1 MFMIKRIGTCLAI
14 TLCFGSILVGCGNKN
29 SASTHTNNTNP
40 VEDVIA
46 EQTGTITDQ
55 VSGNEIA
62 TLSLNDLE
70 SVAKTDVDIDL
81 TEMSNDMVYASC
93 YNITAQPS
101 QYIGKTV
108 RMRGTV
114 SYYTDSQTNKTYA
127 TVVVTDS
134 TGCCTQ
140 GIEFEL
146 SGDLTCPEGY
156 PAAGT
161 EVTISG
167 TLETYEE
174 GGYTYLHAANAVVEG

>member
-1 MFMIKRIGTCLAI
+1 MIKRIGTYLVT
-14 TLCFGSILVGCGNKN
+14 TLCLGAVLVGCGTNNKN
-29 SASTHTNNTNP
+29 SASLRTNNTNL
-40 VEDVIA
+40 VENVIA

-55 VSGNEIA
+55 VSGREIA
-62 TLSLNDLE
+62 TLSLSDME

-81 TEMSNDMVYASC
+81 TKMSSDMVYASC

-114 SYYTDSQTNKTYA
+114 SYYTDSQTGKTYA
-127 TVVVTDS
+127 AVVIADATA
-134 TGCCTQ
+134 CCSQ

-146 SGDLTCPEGY
+146 TGDLTCPEGY
-156 PAAGT
+156 PAEGT

-174 GGYTYLHAANAVVEG
+174 NGYTYLHAANSVVEG